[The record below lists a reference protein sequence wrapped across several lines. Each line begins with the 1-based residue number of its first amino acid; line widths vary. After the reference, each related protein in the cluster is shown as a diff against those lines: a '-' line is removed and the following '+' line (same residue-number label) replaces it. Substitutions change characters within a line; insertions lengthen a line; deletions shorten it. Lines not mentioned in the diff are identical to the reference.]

1 MSRIKNLREEA
12 LAMHKD
18 HQGKIEVR
26 VKVPVRDNDDLTL
39 AYSPGVA
46 EPCMEINKNP
56 ETLDVYTNH
65 SNLVC
70 VVSNGTAVLGL
81 GDIGPGAAMPVME
94 GKSLLFKTFGDVD
107 AFPICINTKDPQK
120 IIEMIELMAP
130 TFGGVNLEDIKAPE
144 CFVIE
149 DGLKER
155 GIFKGAIFHDDQHG
169 TAVVTLAGLINAL
182 KVVGKKLEDVKV
194 VTSGAG
200 AAGIAI
206 IKLLMAVGLKN
217 VIMCDSKGAIFH
229 DDQHGT
235 AVVTLA
241 GLINALKVVG
251 KKLEDVK
258 VVTSG
263 AGAAGIAIIKLLMA
277 VGLKNVIMCDSRGAI
292 WDGRTE
298 GMNPYKNEIA
308 KRTNPDKVK
317 GGLAEAIR
325 GADVFIGVSAPD
337 TLNEDMI
344 RSMAK
349 DPIVFAQANPIPEIW
364 PLQRAYDAGA
374 KVVSTG
380 RSDCPN
386 QINNVLAFPGIFR
399 GAIDVRATDI
409 NDAMKIA
416 AAYALADLVKA
427 EELGPQMIIPST
439 LNPDVA
445 PMVAAATAKAA
456 MDSGIARVKIDPA
469 VVAENLRKRLA
480 KQVRA

>member
-1 MSRIKNLREEA
+1 MNYAEESLKKHA
-12 LAMHKD
+12 EWK
-18 HQGKIEVR
+18 GKIEIVTR
-26 VKVPVRDNDDLTL
+26 CPVKTKDDLSL
-39 AYSPGVA
+39 AYTPGGA
-46 EPCMEINKNP
+46 QPCLEIQKDINKSF
-56 ETLDVYTNH
+56 TLTRRWNTVA
-65 SNLVC
+65 
-70 VVSNGTAVLGL
+70 VVTDGTAVLGL
-81 GDIGPGAAMPVME
+81 GDIGPEAGMPVME
-94 GKSLLFKTFGDVD
+94 GKCVLFKAFGDVD
-107 AFPICINTKDPQK
+107 AIPLCVRSKDVDEIVNTVA
-120 IIEMIELMAP
+120 LLAGS
-130 TFGGVNLEDIKAPE
+130 FGGVNLEDISAPR
-144 CFVIE
+144 CFEIE
-149 DGLKER
+149 EKLKQR
-155 GIFKGAIFHDDQHG
+155 CDIPIFHDDQHG
-169 TAVVTLAGLINAL
+169 TAVITMAGMINAL

-217 VIMCDSKGAIFH
+217 VIMCDSKGAIW
-229 DDQHGT
+229 
-235 AVVTLA
+235 
-241 GLINALKVVG
+241 
-251 KKLEDVK
+251 E
-258 VVTSG
+258 
-263 AGAAGIAIIKLLMA
+263 
-277 VGLKNVIMCDSRGAI
+277 
-292 WDGRTE
+292 GRPE
-298 GMNPYKNEIA
+298 GMNPYKDEIA
-308 KRTNPDKVK
+308 KRTNPGKVK
-317 GGLAEAIR
+317 GGLAEAIK

>member
-12 LAMHKD
+12 LSMHKD
-18 HQGKIEVR
+18 NLGKIEVR
-26 VKVPVRDNDDLTL
+26 VKVPVRDTDDLTL

-56 ETLDVYTNH
+56 EMLDVYTNH
-65 SNLVC
+65 SNFVC

-81 GDIGPGAAMPVME
+81 GDIGPAAALPVME

-107 AFPICINTKDPQK
+107 AFPICVNTKDTQK
-120 IIEMIELMAP
+120 IIEIIELMAP

-144 CFVIE
+144 CFIIE

-217 VIMCDSKGAIFH
+217 VIMCDS
-229 DDQHGT
+229 
-235 AVVTLA
+235 
-241 GLINALKVVG
+241 
-251 KKLEDVK
+251 
-258 VVTSG
+258 
-263 AGAAGIAIIKLLMA
+263 
-277 VGLKNVIMCDSRGAI
+277 RGAI
-292 WDGRTE
+292 WEGRPE
-298 GMNPYKNEIA
+298 GMNPYKDEIA
-308 KRTNPDKVK
+308 KRTNPGKVK
-317 GGLAEAIR
+317 GGQAEAIK
-325 GADVFIGVSAPD
+325 GADVFIGVSAPG

-349 DPIVFAQANPIPEIW
+349 DPIVFAQANPVPEIW

-416 AAYALADLVKA
+416 AAYALADLVKP

-445 PMVAAATAKAA
+445 PMVAEATAKAA
-456 MDSGIARVKIDPA
+456 MNSGIARVKIDPA

>member
-12 LAMHKD
+12 LAMHKNY
-18 HQGKIEVR
+18 QGKIEVR
-26 VKVPVRDNDDLTL
+26 VKVPVRETDDLTL

-46 EPCMEINKNP
+46 EPCMEIHKNP
-56 ETLDVYTNH
+56 ADVDTYTNH
-65 SNLVC
+65 SNFVC

-81 GDIGPGAAMPVME
+81 GDIGPAAAMPVME

-107 AFPICINTKDPQK
+107 AFPLCVNTKDTAK
-120 IIEMIELMAP
+120 IVEMVELLAP

-149 DGLKER
+149 DSLKKN
-155 GIFKGAIFHDDQHG
+155 GVFKGPIFHDDQHG

-206 IKLLMAVGLKN
+206 IKLLMAVGLRN
-217 VIMCDSKGAIFH
+217 VIMCDSKGAIW
-229 DDQHGT
+229 
-235 AVVTLA
+235 
-241 GLINALKVVG
+241 
-251 KKLEDVK
+251 E
-258 VVTSG
+258 
-263 AGAAGIAIIKLLMA
+263 
-277 VGLKNVIMCDSRGAI
+277 
-292 WDGRTE
+292 GRPE
-298 GMNPYKNEIA
+298 GMNPYKDEIA
-308 KRTNPDKVK
+308 KRTNPEKVK
-317 GGLAEAIR
+317 GGLAEAIK
-325 GADVFIGVSAPD
+325 GADVFIGVSAPNS
-337 TLNEDMI
+337 LNEDMI

-399 GAIDVRATDI
+399 GAFDVRAGDI
-409 NDAMKIA
+409 NEEMK
-416 AAYALADLVKA
+416 
-427 EELGPQMIIPST
+427 
-439 LNPDVA
+439 
-445 PMVAAATAKAA
+445 VAAAHALAELISDEELSADYIIPKAFDHRVGPAVAKA
-456 MDSGIARVKIDPA
+456 
-469 VVAENLRKRLA
+469 VAEAASRTGVAYAAAAHRTIL
-480 KQVRA
+480 